1 VRLTTELRVEGFE
14 GRGGGPDVEVAGVV
28 DAVGF
33 EKGMD
38 ELAGEGAR
46 AAELEISDLDMLR
59 TEGILKSALCVDLP
73 VGVPRSQ
80 GFGGEGDAMVIVL
93 LSRPLPPL

>member
-1 VRLTTELRVEGFE
+1 MRLTTELRVEGFE
-14 GRGGGPDVEVAGVV
+14 GSGGGPDVEVAGVV

-33 EKGMD
+33 EKGVD

-46 AAELEISDLDMLR
+46 APKSNISNHIRWGTAEE
-59 TEGILKSALCVDLP
+59 ILKSVLCVDLP

-93 LSRPLPPL
+93 LS